1 MQVLTATGVS
11 PEPGRLLKRVDE
23 YCAAIAANA
32 TGAEVK
38 PEDWEPVR
46 RFIAPEFR
54 RVGAYLEELDWDAYV
69 AFLTQWAGSTRFEMT
84 VFRVSEIGNVVVQEI
99 EERHCRS
106 SIASPRKQRSATSTS
121 MSRRRTAAT
130 GSRTPPRR
138 PRPSGRSSA
147 APGSE

>member
-11 PEPGRLLKRVDE
+11 PERGRLLKRVDE

-32 TGAEVK
+32 TGAEVR

-46 RFIAPEFR
+46 RFIAPDFR

-84 VFRVSEIGNVVVQEI
+84 VFRVSEIGSVVVQEI
-99 EERHCRS
+99 EERHYRGDEFIRKNVVAIYEFDAADRIRYLGIYEQAKDS
-106 SIASPRKQRSATSTS
+106 GDWIKAAARDAST
-121 MSRRRTAAT
+121 
-130 GSRTPPRR
+130 
-138 PRPSGRSSA
+138 
-147 APGSE
+147 

>member
-32 TGAEVK
+32 TGAEVT

-46 RFIAPEFR
+46 RFIAPDFR

-99 EERHCRS
+99 EERHYRVEDF
-106 SIASPRKQRSATSTS
+106 IRKNVVAIYEFDDADRIRYLGIYEQAKDSGDWIKAAARDATT
-121 MSRRRTAAT
+121 
-130 GSRTPPRR
+130 
-138 PRPSGRSSA
+138 
-147 APGSE
+147 